1 MASLIRQT
9 VTFSASPRELFNI
22 YLDSKKHGAAIDDK
36 ASISRKVGSR
46 FTAFGGM
53 LRGRTLMIVPD
64 RLIVQSWRA
73 GSWKKN
79 DPDSVLILQFD
90 RVKNG
95 GRITLLQA
103 NVPQHAYR
111 NIKGGWPNHY
121 WTAWKTYLKNRRSR

>member
-1 MASLIRQT
+1 MVSIIYQK

-36 ASISRKVGSR
+36 ASISRKVCSR

-73 GSWKKN
+73 SSWKKN
-79 DPDSVLILQFD
+79 DLDSVLILQFD
-90 RVKNG
+90 RVKDG

-103 NVPQHAYR
+103 NVPQHACR
-111 NIKGGWPNHY
+111 NIKEGWPKHY
-121 WTAWKTYLKNRRSR
+121 WTPWKTYLKNRRSR

>member
-1 MASLIRQT
+1 
-9 VTFSASPRELFNI
+9 
-22 YLDSKKHGAAIDDK
+22 
-36 ASISRKVGSR
+36 VGSR
-46 FTAFGGM
+46 FTVFGGM

-64 RLIVQSWRA
+64 HLIVQSWRA
-73 GSWKKN
+73 SSWKKY

-111 NIKGGWPNHY
+111 NIKKDWPKHY
-121 WTAWKTYLKNRRSR
+121 WAAWKTYLKNRRSQ

>member
-1 MASLIRQT
+1 MISQK
-9 VTFSASPRELFNI
+9 VTFGASPRELFQT
-22 YLDSKKHGAAIDDK
+22 YLDSKKHCAAIDHK

-53 LRGRTLMIVPD
+53 LRGRTLMIVLD

-73 GSWKKN
+73 SSWKKN

-103 NVPQHAYR
+103 HVPQHAYR
-111 NIKGGWPNHY
+111 NIKEGWSKHY
-121 WTAWKTYLKNRRSR
+121 WKPWKTYLKNRLSR